1 MREDEQAAYFLQQII
16 TQHSSNDSTSSN
28 SSTMK
33 SHKRKACTD
42 YYSPVS
48 KKPKG
53 SRNVKQDSISNAAK
67 MCDSVE
73 EYIRRQDETK
83 SFVTKCQTSISNLK
97 RALQEVQSDEKSWEK
112 PKTKSNLSNLAT
124 SVAQTIA
131 GMQNDIRNCD
141 FDSCIFCK
149 NESNSPRAISK
160 KCGHG
165 FCCMNCILKYWDFVY
180 GENGGCVLCLKCKLQ
195 YYDDCN
201 CQIGSRYVIIG

>member
-42 YYSPVS
+42 SYSPVS

-73 EYIRRQDETK
+73 EYISGKMKPNRLSLNVRQ
-83 SFVTKCQTSISNLK
+83 
-97 RALQEVQSDEKSWEK
+97 
-112 PKTKSNLSNLAT
+112 
-124 SVAQTIA
+124 
-131 GMQNDIRNCD
+131 
-141 FDSCIFCK
+141 
-149 NESNSPRAISK
+149 
-160 KCGHG
+160 
-165 FCCMNCILKYWDFVY
+165 VY
-180 GENGGCVLCLKCKLQ
+180 L
-195 YYDDCN
+195 
-201 CQIGSRYVIIG
+201 I